1 MTAGNDKGGSLL
13 VKGISRRVVV
23 VDSPDPNIFEQ
34 AIFIIRNDS
43 ADGVSS
49 QQLVEQAVRI
59 AKSYARTHTAPRRRL
74 QVTPV
79 MAALAGAAAIALI
92 WLLVELL

>member
-1 MTAGNDKGGSLL
+1 M

-43 ADGVSS
+43 VDGVSS

-59 AKSYARTHTAPRRRL
+59 AKSYARTHTAPRKRL
-74 QVTPV
+74 QFTPAV
-79 MAALAGAAAIALI
+79 AAIAGAAAIAMI

>member
-1 MTAGNDKGGSLL
+1 M

-74 QVTPV
+74 QFTPL
-79 MAALAGAAAIALI
+79 MAALAGAAAIALV

>member
-1 MTAGNDKGGSLL
+1 M

-74 QVTPV
+74 RFTPV
-79 MAALAGAAAIALI
+79 MAAMVGAAAIALV

>member
-1 MTAGNDKGGSLL
+1 M

-59 AKSYARTHTAPRRRL
+59 AKSYARTHTAPRRCLRF
-74 QVTPV
+74 TPV
-79 MAALAGAAAIALI
+79 MAAMVGAAAIALV

>member
-1 MTAGNDKGGSLL
+1 M

-59 AKSYARTHTAPRRRL
+59 AKSYARTHAAPRRRL
-74 QVTPV
+74 RITPV